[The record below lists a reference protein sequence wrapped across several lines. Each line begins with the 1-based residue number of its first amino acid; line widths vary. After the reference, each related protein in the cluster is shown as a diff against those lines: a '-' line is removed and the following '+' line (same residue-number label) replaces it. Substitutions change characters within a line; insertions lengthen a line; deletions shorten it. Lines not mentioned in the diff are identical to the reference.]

1 MGKYM
6 NFVSIVNRK
15 TSMRTKQGMFRG
27 LRFLGVALVAAALLI
42 PTSASSQDVAVG
54 QATATVLAVL
64 SVTANAPLAFGTV
77 YQGVPKSVAKD
88 EATAGVFTITG
99 QVDANVA
106 IYMQLPDYL
115 STDAASGSG
124 DDRMVVAFS
133 TTDANIDTT
142 GAADPTSFVGANG
155 WIDQDPHNM
164 TSAATIGSGG
174 TNVYIGGSVWPS
186 VDQKAGDYEADIVLT
201 VAYTG
206 S

>member
-1 MGKYM
+1 
-6 NFVSIVNRK
+6 
-15 TSMRTKQGMFRG
+15 
-27 LRFLGVALVAAALLI
+27 VALVAAALLI

-174 TNVYIGGSVWPS
+174 TNVYVGGSVWPS

>member
-1 MGKYM
+1 MK
-6 NFVSIVNRK
+6 S
-15 TSMRTKQGMFRG
+15 KQGTFSK
-27 LRFLGVALVAAALLI
+27 LCLLGVLLVSSILLI
-42 PTSASSQDVAVG
+42 PTTGSSQDVAVG

-64 SVTANAPLAFGTV
+64 SATADSPLAFGAV

-88 EATAGVFTITG
+88 EASAGVFTITG
-99 QVDANVA
+99 EADANVA

-124 DDRMVVAFS
+124 DDRMVIAFS
-133 TTDANIDTT
+133 TSDANVDTT
-142 GAADPTSFVGANG
+142 GAGDPTGFVAADG
-155 WIDQDPHNM
+155 WADQDPHNI

-174 TNVYIGGSVWPS
+174 TNVYLGGTVWPS